1 MFSSN
6 HDSAIDAKGRV
17 SIPASFRAALGG
29 ATHVYV
35 WPAFDGNLCLEA
47 GGDELQDYYRSIL
60 SQMQPSNR
68 AREAIAHAVFG
79 RSVQLKMD
87 EPGRIK
93 IPEAMLEG
101 AGITKSVKFVGAVD
115 RFRIWSPEQYEAYDA
130 QMVAL
135 ARESMEAL
143 DAPFQA
149 ALASGTLPGGP
160 RPVEDKA

>member
-6 HDSAIDAKGRV
+6 HESAIDAKGRV
-17 SIPASFRAALGG
+17 SIPAPFRAALGG
-29 ATHVYV
+29 ASHVHV
-35 WPAFDGNLCLEA
+35 WPAFDGKVCLEA
-47 GGDELQDYYRSIL
+47 GGDELQDYYKSIL
-60 SQMQPSNR
+60 AQMQPSNR

-93 IPEAMLEG
+93 IPEAMLDA
-101 AGITKSVKFVGAVD
+101 AGITKAVKFVGAVD
-115 RFRIWSPEQYEAYDA
+115 RFRIWSPDQYDAYDS

-143 DAPFQA
+143 DEPFQA
-149 ALASGTLPGGP
+149 ALASGALPGGL
-160 RPVEDKA
+160 RSAEES